1 MGDTKNTYMKI
12 VEVPVGELKPA
23 EYNPRHWNRKA
34 INDLMQ
40 SIREFGLVDPII
52 VNSATGRK
60 NVVIGGHFR
69 LKVCKDLDY
78 ATVPV
83 VYVDIPDLEK
93 EKELNLRLNK
103 NQGEFD
109 WVILKEFDREL
120 LLLAGFEQKELD
132 KHLSDPEEAPEVPFS
147 EELLLE
153 HNYIILYFDNA
164 LDWQVAQEKFGLKK
178 VKDLIPRKGQPTGV
192 GRVIKGKEWLN
203 KIS

>member
-1 MGDTKNTYMKI
+1 MQI

-34 INDLMQ
+34 INDLAK
-40 SIREFGLVDPII
+40 SIREFGMIDPIV
-52 VNSATGRK
+52 VNNTEARK

-69 LKVCKDLDY
+69 LKVCKDLGY
-78 ATVPV
+78 ETVPV
-83 VYVDIPDLEK
+83 NYVYIEDLDK
-93 EKELNLRLNK
+93 EKELNIRLNK

-132 KHLSDPEEAPEVPFS
+132 KHLSDPEEQPEVPFS

-178 VKDLIPRKGQPTGV
+178 VKDLIPRKGQATGV
-192 GRVIKGKEWLN
+192 GRVLKGKDWIN
-203 KIS
+203 RIK